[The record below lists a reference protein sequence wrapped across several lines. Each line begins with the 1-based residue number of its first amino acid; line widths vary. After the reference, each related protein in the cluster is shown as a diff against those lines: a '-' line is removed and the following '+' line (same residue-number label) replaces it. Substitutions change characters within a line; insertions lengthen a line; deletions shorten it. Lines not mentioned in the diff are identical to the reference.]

1 MTSPLDDA
9 KLVERLRVNATFPV
23 CPFDRRSPDYGKDF
37 TGKPCPVCGE
47 TEEPGSNKC
56 TGADT
61 RIMIHAADRLSSV
74 LEAAGYAERLAVA
87 LWEKH
92 YKQINPHWKP
102 LSGDLIGILTQIDNM
117 TVGLSRAALD
127 PIKPDEKG

>member
-9 KLVERLRVNATFPV
+9 KLVERLREAARKGGTSNLLTA
-23 CPFDRRSPDYGKDF
+23 RRWSLLF
-37 TGKPCPVCGE
+37 TE
-47 TEEPGSNKC
+47 
-56 TGADT
+56 
-61 RIMIHAADRLSSV
+61 AADRLSSV
-74 LEAAGYAERLAVA
+74 LEATGYAERLAVA

-92 YKQINPHWKP
+92 YKQINLHWRP

-127 PIKPDEKG
+127 PIKPDEK